1 MYCNPFFHR
10 RKEFFCHFRSFFQ
23 QRIKETEGG
32 EEEPAEKGGPGGEL
46 LRQPTSRPPERRQV
60 EEPAQQH
67 PQQHEQAQAAP
78 AGDAA
83 QEIEQH
89 RRQKGIGKIKE
100 DLQLFQPETAQEG
113 RQELIE
119 KAQGPA
125 AGQAHQGLQALIA
138 GIDAHQPRSF
148 PRKPRRCSRSC
159 A

>member
-1 MYCNPFFHR
+1 M
-10 RKEFFCHFRSFFQ
+10 KEFFCKFNDFFHGRPKKQ
-23 QRIKETEGG
+23 QGSRQNAQKTGRQGGGALRKEAAGAAQHQQIE
-32 EEEPAEKGGPGGEL
+32 
-46 LRQPTSRPPERRQV
+46 Q
-60 EEPAQQH
+60 PAQQH

-125 AGQAHQGLQALIA
+125 AGQAHQGLKALIA